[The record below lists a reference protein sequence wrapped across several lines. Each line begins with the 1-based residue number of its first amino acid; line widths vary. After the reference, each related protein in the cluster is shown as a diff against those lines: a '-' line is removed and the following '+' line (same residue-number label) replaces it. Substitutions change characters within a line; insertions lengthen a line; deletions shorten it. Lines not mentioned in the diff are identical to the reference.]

1 MIDPQNE
8 TIQGDKVQGTARV
21 NPLSNNSNTDYEAA
35 TWVKLKEDL
44 PNDSEV
50 GDYEIDRL
58 LGTIRFNNIKSE
70 DIIGISYK
78 IGKYVPLETGGYEY
92 LEFDGENDP
101 NLQEVIGYFNKMDNE
116 LTEQI
121 LLNNGTSLKN
131 DCEDD
136 DCNITLKLI
145 KSTNKVSDPSSPTWD
160 LMFKNVY
167 SMGSS
172 DISIDGLEFD
182 IIYIGGNLDEQTHS
196 EISNT
201 SFLKI
206 FGLDRFDQNGNTG
219 SDGKIDNLNSNIL
232 NSYRGELMFPTY
244 LPFAFDPNGRL
255 NNSDEITFGDS
266 LTFGDTM
273 EYI

>member
-92 LEFDGENDP
+92 FEFEGENDP

-121 LLNNGTSLKN
+121 LLNNGTSLKS

-160 LMFKNVY
+160 
-167 SMGSS
+167 
-172 DISIDGLEFD
+172 
-182 IIYIGGNLDEQTHS
+182 
-196 EISNT
+196 
-201 SFLKI
+201 
-206 FGLDRFDQNGNTG
+206 
-219 SDGKIDNLNSNIL
+219 
-232 NSYRGELMFPTY
+232 
-244 LPFAFDPNGRL
+244 
-255 NNSDEITFGDS
+255 
-266 LTFGDTM
+266 
-273 EYI
+273 